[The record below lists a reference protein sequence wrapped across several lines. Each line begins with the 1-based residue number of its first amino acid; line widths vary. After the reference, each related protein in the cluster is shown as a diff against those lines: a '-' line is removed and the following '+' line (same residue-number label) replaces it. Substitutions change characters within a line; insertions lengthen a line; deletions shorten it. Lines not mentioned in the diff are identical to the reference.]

1 MNRDEKKPID
11 TARDEERPL
20 IELPVLI
27 KLVIIM
33 GALMIGLGLLFL
45 PLPVTIGLFLAA
57 GSFFFICS
65 NPFLGLLLF
74 MAAHFLQPVA
84 FFPELESLRLV
95 RILSFVALLA
105 WILNMMI
112 KRRFVFTKSIQNGLI
127 ILYGVLVLNSSFM
140 YPEYSFPFFIE
151 SLKVFILFFLIVN
164 LVVTERKL
172 MIFVSMIAAMGAAI
186 SLIGIYQ
193 HVKGM
198 GVVYASEGIV
208 RVCGPFLDPNDF
220 ASHLI
225 SIIPL
230 VMCLFWYTKAIMPK
244 LMLLFISSLLVIA
257 LVFTYSRGG
266 AVGLG
271 IVLIGV
277 FIELL
282 FQKRKTKW
290 IYIGGVIFMAIISI
304 SLIPENYRQRLQ
316 TVTITK
322 ESAIQSRL
330 DAWQTGFEMMK
341 SKPWIGIGL
350 ATYKYNYA
358 PYAPPGVDPRRML
371 VAHNMFINVG
381 AESGIP
387 SLAVFLLIILISFW
401 DMVTALKDSAR
412 NGLYFVASLSKF
424 LIISLLGFLACSVF
438 LSIQWVPIL
447 WILLALSVV
456 IKNVSSGKNEKQN

>member
-1 MNRDEKKPID
+1 MKKEEGRLLD
-11 TARDEERPL
+11 AARDDERPL
-20 IELPVLI
+20 IEFPTLV
-27 KLVIIM
+27 KLAIII
-33 GALMIGLGLLFL
+33 GALILGLGILFL

-65 NPFLGLLLF
+65 NPYLGLLLF
-74 MAAHFLQPVA
+74 MAVHFLQPVA

-105 WILNMMI
+105 WVINMMI
-112 KRRFVFTKSIQNGLI
+112 KRKLFFTKSIQNILI
-127 ILYGVLVLNSSFM
+127 ILYGLLVLGSSFM

-151 SLKVFILFFLIVN
+151 SLKVFILFFLIIN

-172 MIFVSMIAAMGAAI
+172 MIFILSIVAMGAAI

-193 HVKGM
+193 HVKGI

-208 RVCGPFLDPNDF
+208 RICGPFMDPNDF

-230 VMCLFWYTKAIMPK
+230 AVCFFWFFKKIVPRMII
-244 LMLLFISSLLVIA
+244 LFILFLLLTA
-257 LVFTYSRGG
+257 LIFTYSRGG

-282 FQKRKTKW
+282 FQKSKTKW
-290 IYIGGVIFMAIISI
+290 VYIGGIILMAVISVSF
-304 SLIPENYRQRLQ
+304 IPEKYQQRLQ
-316 TVTITK
+316 TVTLTK
-322 ESAIQSRL
+322 EAAIQSRL
-330 DAWQTGFEMMK
+330 DAWQTGLEMMK

-358 PYAPPGVDPRRML
+358 AYAPSGVDPKQML

-387 SLAVFLLIILISFW
+387 SLLVFVIIIMVSFW
-401 DMVTALKDSAR
+401 DMIIAFKRSAMDK
-412 NGLYFVASLSKF
+412 LYFVADLSKF
-424 LIISLLGFLACSVF
+424 LAISLLGFIACSIF
-438 LSIQWVPIL
+438 LSIQWVPVL
-447 WILLALSVV
+447 WILLALSVAV
-456 IKNVSSGKNEKQN
+456 KNVSSGKNEK